1 MVFQEK
7 ALRQR
12 ASQSLARA
20 ASSRTGA
27 LPVDS
32 PFTVVA
38 SGLLDSDAIPA
49 AARTACLRKERR
61 FMGSVLDLRE
71 ATPSRRP
78 GRRWRRLH
86 SPSEGRRSNQRPRR
100 PTGTHSCAIAW
111 VKSNTFPREAQGS
124 RGASTE
130 GSPAEVCL
138 PWMPGCSAALEGRYQ
153 GRNVDCIRNL
163 AVEELPPTEAQTT
176 DLRLPGRRAER
187 ATPIEKVLQ
196 TLPRSRRCR
205 RLRPANPPGQCRRAS
220 RPLRN

>member
-71 ATPSRRP
+71 ATPGRRP

-86 SPSEGRRSNQRPRR
+86 SHSEGRRSNQRPRR

-111 VKSNTFPREAQGS
+111 VKSNTFPRQAQGS

-130 GSPAEVCL
+130 GSLAEVCL
-138 PWMPGCSAALEGRYQ
+138 ALDARLLGGVGRSLS
-153 GRNVDCIRNL
+153 R
-163 AVEELPPTEAQTT
+163 TECGLHPQ
-176 DLRLPGRRAER
+176 PGRGGA
-187 ATPIEKVLQ
+187 ATH
-196 TLPRSRRCR
+196 RST
-205 RLRPANPPGQCRRAS
+205 NH
-220 RPLRN
+220 